1 MKIEFKQLYVLGW
14 LLVWNFHCIIAQTWR
29 GKEVV
34 AAEKYEYVG
43 HFYNG
48 LAKVKLEKK
57 WGFIDTLGRVVI
69 KPKYDQAE
77 NFSEGLAKVRI
88 SQKGWGLV
96 NTEGVEILKP
106 MFDFI
111 GEFVGDEAIVK
122 ASGKEGFIDR
132 QGNLIRKK

>member
-1 MKIEFKQLYVLGW
+1 MKIKFKQPYVLGL
-14 LLVWNFHCIIAQTWR
+14 LLVWNLHSIVAQTWR
-29 GKEVV
+29 GKQVV
-34 AAEKYEYVG
+34 PAGKYEYIG
-43 HFYNG
+43 HFYDG

-57 WGFIDTLGRVVI
+57 WGFIDTLGRIVV

-77 NFSEGLAKVRI
+77 NFSEGLARVRI

-96 NTEGVEILKP
+96 NTQGVEILKP

-122 ASGKEGFIDR
+122 SSGKEGYIDR
-132 QGNLIRKK
+132 AGNLTRKK